1 MKKLIYRHGVMD
13 CGKIALLLQVAY
25 NYEKKGMKVRVL
37 KPTLDTKGE
46 DEVVSRIEGLH
57 RKVDYLINNTEE
69 LKDYLSKL
77 YEDNISCVL
86 VDEAQFLNNEQ
97 ISELYYFTKKYNIP
111 VICYGLRA
119 DFRGILFEGSAS
131 LFALADTIEELIT
144 ICECG
149 RKARFNARIENGEY
163 VSDGKQIIID
173 GESDV
178 KYEGLCG
185 LCYLKKVL
193 HKNLELIWYYQD

>member
-13 CGKIALLLQVAY
+13 CGKTALLLQVAY

-37 KPTLDTKGE
+37 KPELDTKGE

-57 RKVDYLINNTEE
+57 RKVDYLVDDVEE
-69 LKDYLSKL
+69 LKEYLKELSK
-77 YEDNISCVL
+77 ENISCVL
-86 VDEAQFLNNEQ
+86 IDEAQFLNNDH

-111 VICYGLRA
+111 VICYGLRT
-119 DFRGILFEGSAS
+119 DFRGFLFPGSAS

-149 RKARFNARIENGEY
+149 RKARFTARKENGEY
-163 VSDGKQIIID
+163 VSTGKQIIID
-173 GESDV
+173 GESNIE
-178 KYEGLCG
+178 YEGLCG
-185 LCYLKKVL
+185 VCYLKKVL
-193 HKNLELIWYYQD
+193 HKDLESII